1 MIASYFLN
9 NHERCLYNMADKIIN
24 TRIRLKYDTIE
35 NWMAST
41 LVLGAGEVAITTV
54 PTGTEKA
61 PSTSLPSILFKVGDG
76 SHTWSELDYT
86 YARASDVYSWA
97 KASNKPTYTANEIQN
112 LSTFI
117 NNTIKD
123 TDTQYKIDIS
133 GRTVT
138 LYSKNKGEADS
149 AYKAASSVTIPTSTL
164 AEGTANGTVKFN
176 GTDVKVH
183 GLGSAAYTASSAYAT
198 AAQGEKADSA
208 VQSISINGTAQTV
221 TSGAVDLPAYPTL
234 SSLGAAKATD
244 LTTHTG
250 NTSNPHKV
258 TAAQVGL
265 GNVTNAKQ
273 IPGLA
278 SGTTENHFV
287 AFGADGYTVK
297 DSGKSASSFATSAQG
312 TKADNAMPKAG
323 GTFTGAVSG
332 ITPTADANL
341 STKKYVDDQ
350 IKANVASVFKFK
362 GTVADT
368 SKLPTA
374 AASIEGH
381 VYHVTADHGEYVCA
395 KVDGATTYSWEPLG
409 GTLDLSDYALS
420 DDVIQRVADAEGMVP
435 KLTADGTL
443 ESTGFTLGK
452 SVPANAVFTDT
463 KVTNLTANTGKV
475 VTGLTSNT
483 TLGTTNVGA
492 LVLTGFAASTDDT
505 GALAATDT
513 ITKALNKLYNLA
525 NSKTSNTG
533 TVTSVKVEGTNGLTG
548 SGTVTTSGTIT
559 LKHGAKPT
567 TGTATTNSGRTY
579 IQNITLDSYGHVAS
593 VSTATETVT
602 DTGVTAVTANN
613 GLTGSV
619 SGRTLTM
626 GISSISTD
634 LLAQG
639 SNTLIFNCGGAS

>member
-1 MIASYFLN
+1 
-9 NHERCLYNMADKIIN
+9 MADNIIQ
-24 TRIRLKYDTIE
+24 TRIRLKYDTLT
-35 NWMAST
+35 NWQASK
-41 LVLGAGEVAITTV
+41 LVLGAGEIAVTTV
-54 PTGTEKA
+54 PTGTENA
-61 PSTSLPSILFKVGDG
+61 PSTSLPAVLFKCGDG

-86 YARASDVYSWA
+86 YAKASNVYSWA
-97 KASNKPTYTANEIQN
+97 QAATKPTYTASEIQN
-112 LSTFI
+112 LSDYI
-117 NNTIKD
+117 NGQIKD
-123 TDTQYKIDIS
+123 TDTQYKIGIS
-133 GRTVT
+133 GRVVT
-138 LYSKNKGEADS
+138 LYKKNKGEDDT
-149 AYKAASSVTIPTSTL
+149 KFVEASKVTIPTSTL

-176 GTDVKVH
+176 GTDVAVH

-198 AAQGEKADSA
+198 SAQGKKADSA
-208 VQSISINGTAQTV
+208 IQSISINGTAQTA

-234 SSLGAAKATD
+234 SSLGAAKAAD

-278 SGTTENHFV
+278 SGTTEDHFV
-287 AFGADGYTVK
+287 AFGTDGYTVK
-297 DSGKSASSFATSAQG
+297 DSGKSASDFATAAQG
-312 TKADNAMPKAG
+312 TKADAAMPKAG

-374 AASIEGH
+374 SADIEGH

-395 KVDGATTYSWEPLG
+395 KVDGATSYSWEPLG
-409 GTLDLSDYALS
+409 GTIDLSDYALS
-420 DDVIQRVADAEGMVP
+420 NGVIQRVTGATGMVP
-435 KLTADGTL
+435 KLTASGTL

-452 SVPANAVFTDT
+452 SVPADAAFTDT
-463 KVTNLTANTGKV
+463 KVGNLTADAGKV
-475 VTGLTSNT
+475 VTGLTNNT

-492 LVLTGFAASTDDT
+492 LVLTGFTASTGDT

-548 SGTVTTSGTIT
+548 SGTVTSSGTIT
-559 LKHGAKPT
+559 LSHGAKPT

-602 DTGVTAVTANN
+602 DTGVTSVTANN

-626 GISSISTD
+626 GISSVSTD

-639 SNTLIFNCGGAS
+639 SNTLIFSCGGAS

>member
-1 MIASYFLN
+1 
-9 NHERCLYNMADKIIN
+9 MANKIIN
-24 TRIRLKYDTIE
+24 TRIKLRYDSYE
-35 NWMAST
+35 NWQAST
-41 LVLGAGEVAITTV
+41 LPLLKGEIAICEV
-54 PTGTEKA
+54 PGE
-61 PSTSLPSILFKVGDG
+61 TSADGVVSPPSIMFKVGALDG
-76 SHTWSELDYT
+76 TKTFKDLPWT
-86 YARASDVYSWA
+86 YARSSDNYAWSKAAQKPQYAAS
-97 KASNKPTYTANEIQN
+97 EIQN

-138 LYSKNKGEADS
+138 LYSKNKGDADT
-149 AYKAASSVTIPTSTL
+149 AYKAASSVTIPASTL
-164 AEGTANGTVKFN
+164 TEGTTNGTVKFN

-183 GLGSAAYTASSAYAT
+183 GLSSAAYTASSDYAT
-198 AAQGEKADSA
+198 SAQGAKADTA
-208 VQSISINGTAQTV
+208 VQTISIGGIAQTK
-221 TSGAVDLPAYPTL
+221 TDGAIDLPAYPTL
-234 SSLGAAKATD
+234 GSLGAAKATD
-244 LTTHTG
+244 LTAHTG

-287 AFGADGYTVK
+287 SFGADGYTVK
-297 DSGKSASSFATSAQG
+297 DSGYTSSSFATAAQG
-312 TKADNAMPKAG
+312 TKADNAMPKSG
-323 GTFTGAVSG
+323 GTFTGAVNVPA
-332 ITPTADANL
+332 PTADTNA

-368 SKLPTA
+368 SKLPA
-374 AASIEGH
+374 AAAGIEGH

-395 KVDGATTYSWEPLG
+395 KVDGATAYSWEPLG
-409 GTLDLSDYALS
+409 GTIDLSDYALS
-420 DDVIQRVADAEGMVP
+420 ADVIQRVTGSAGEVP
-435 KLTADGTL
+435 KLKADGTI

-452 SVPANAVFTDT
+452 SVPASAIFTDT
-463 KVTNLTANTGKV
+463 KVGNLASDAGKV
-475 VTGLTSNT
+475 VTGLTGNT
-483 TLGTTNVGA
+483 TLATTNVGA
-492 LVLTGFAASTDDT
+492 LALTGFSASTGDT
-505 GALAATDT
+505 GAIAATDT

-525 NSKTSNTG
+525 SSKTSNTG
-533 TVTSVKVEGTNGLTG
+533 TVTSVKVEGTSGLTG

-567 TGTATTNSGRTY
+567 TGTATANSGRTY
-579 IQNITLDSYGHVAS
+579 IQNITLDAYGHVAS

-619 SGRTLTM
+619 SGRTLII
-626 GISSISTD
+626 GIESISTD

-639 SNTLIFNCGGAS
+639 SNTLIFDCGGAS